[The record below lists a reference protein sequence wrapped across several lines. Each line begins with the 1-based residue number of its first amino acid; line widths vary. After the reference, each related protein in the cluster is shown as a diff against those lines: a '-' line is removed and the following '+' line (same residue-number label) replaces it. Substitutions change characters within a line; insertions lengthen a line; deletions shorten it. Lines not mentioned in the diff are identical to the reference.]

1 VSKLALATREQSA
14 ALAPSRAAG
23 AKTITNYT
31 RLIMKS
37 SPSNELCV
45 IGSLE
50 FGLAQRGPVQLNYY
64 VNQPDAFEAKTRARF
79 QSGSGGGEA
88 NSLHVC
94 VATAA
99 GIGRTWRHCWPLN
112 LICVCRRRF
121 GARACLTRPA
131 GRAD

>member
-1 VSKLALATREQSA
+1 MSKLALATREQSA

-79 QSGSGGGEA
+79 QSGSGGGRPT
-88 NSLHVC
+88 LYTFV
-94 VATAA
+94 
-99 GIGRTWRHCWPLN
+99 WRQRRALGAHGAIVGH
-112 LICVCRRRF
+112 LI
-121 GARACLTRPA
+121 
-131 GRAD
+131 